1 VNLYSK
7 CTRALTFENISLQDT
22 WATQTQMERP
32 RRNNPHLMFVGEFA
46 PTHME
51 RPTDT
56 WQASLNVRGS
66 PHVHGHVRTN
76 RRRNRRGCGQTWGE
90 HRPMPTCSG
99 CRVARFCSAD
109 HQKMASKKAA
119 FGRSLTLGGTRI
131 FADHSKSG
139 ARLSRTVW
147 RLTRALRTW
156 WRFCS
161 DAPRHRGSARA
172 SSLRTGV
179 QGVAR

>member
-66 PHVHGHVRTN
+66 PHVRGHVRTN

-161 DAPRHRGSARA
+161 DAPRHRGSARG
-172 SSLRTGV
+172 SSLRKGV